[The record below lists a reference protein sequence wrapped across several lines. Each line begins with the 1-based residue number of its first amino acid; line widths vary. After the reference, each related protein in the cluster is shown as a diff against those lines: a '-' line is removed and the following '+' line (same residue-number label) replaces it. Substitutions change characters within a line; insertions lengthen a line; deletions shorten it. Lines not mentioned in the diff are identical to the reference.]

1 MNKKDF
7 YNKLKNRQLDDCIEI
22 LRKEIIDC
30 LVLKIKEKYSYF
42 SYSTTSDL
50 HKASKKH
57 LEDKYAIIANHLYSL
72 DIMDEKEEYILDE
85 LFQIYKELNL
95 DKI

>member
-7 YNKLKNRQLDDCIEI
+7 YNKLKNRKLDDCIGI
-22 LRKEIIDC
+22 LRKEIIDY
-30 LVLKIKEKYSYF
+30 LVLKIKEKDSYF

-50 HKASKKH
+50 YKAAERH
-57 LEDKYAIIANHLYSL
+57 LEEKYIIMANQLYSL

-85 LFQIYKELNL
+85 LFQMYKEL
-95 DKI
+95 K